1 MLTVHLNLEPPA
13 LPMTTLELT
22 LSVPE
27 PQQDL
32 CIALL
37 LDLPFEGFVQEEST
51 LKAYLRASGWRPEM
65 AAQVEEILGGLGLPV
80 AFVLVEIAPQNWNAA
95 WERTIQPLV
104 VGRFLI
110 APTWAA
116 VPDDAGD
123 HLRLTIDPKM
133 SFGTGYHE
141 STRLALHLLP
151 AVVRPGDRV
160 LDAGTGTGIL
170 AIAALKLGATTA
182 VAFDIDEWAQVN
194 ALENFALNGIAGQI
208 KFRTGGLE
216 TVSESGFDLIL
227 ANIQRNVLLDML
239 PVFAGKTHL
248 HSRVILAGLLQ
259 TDREVMLEAA
269 AQVGFQP
276 LQEATEGSWWAVAL
290 QRLDKQGA
298 RRG

>member
-1 MLTVHLNLEPPA
+1 
-13 LPMTTLELT
+13 MTTLELT

-27 PQQDL
+27 PHQDL

-37 LDLPFEGFVQEEST
+37 SDLPFEGFVQEETT
-51 LKAYLRASGWRPEM
+51 LKAYLRASDWRPDM

-80 AFVLVEIAPQNWNAA
+80 AFALVEIAPQNWNAA
-95 WERTIQPLV
+95 WERTIQPLA

-110 APTWAA
+110 TPTWAA
-116 VPDDAGD
+116 VPDAAGD
-123 HLRLTIDPKM
+123 HLRLIIDPKM

-151 AVVRPGDRV
+151 IVVRPGDQV

-170 AIAALKLGATTA
+170 TIAALKLGATTA

-194 ALENFALNGIAGQI
+194 ALENFALNGVSTQI

-227 ANIQRNVLLDML
+227 ANIQRNVLLEML

-269 AQVGFQP
+269 AQAAFQP
-276 LQEATEGSWWAVAL
+276 IQEATEDNWWAVAL
-290 QRLDKQGA
+290 QRQDKPG
-298 RRG
+298 